1 MRRGQKYSSNSR
13 STASSS
19 LRLDNKNRK
28 IAGVCAG
35 LARYW
40 GTQTVF
46 VRLAAVIGL
55 LLAPHA
61 ALIGYGLAYLILE

>member
-1 MRRGQKYSSNSR
+1 MRREQRYASNSS
-13 STASSS
+13 STDSSR
-19 LRLDNKNRK
+19 LRLDNKTRK

-40 GTQTVF
+40 GTHAVF

-61 ALIGYGLAYLILE
+61 ALAVYGLAYLILE

>member
-1 MRRGQKYSSNSR
+1 MRRGQRYSSNSGMD
-13 STASSS
+13 SSN
-19 LRLDNKNRK
+19 LRLDHKNRK

-35 LARYW
+35 LAHYW
-40 GTQTVF
+40 ETQTVF

>member
-1 MRRGQKYSSNSR
+1 MRREQRYASNSS
-13 STASSS
+13 STDSSR

-40 GTQTVF
+40 GTHTVF

-61 ALIGYGLAYLILE
+61 ALVIYGLAYLILE